1 MHKLNLLLDRDHP
14 GAMNMAIDQV
24 LGEAAAARPGEI
36 FLRFYGWEP
45 PTVTLGYNQPLADL
59 NLEALDRD
67 GIGWVRRMTGGGGV
81 LHWNEITYAI
91 AAPFSPAGG
100 TSRGDLF
107 RFCADLLSL
116 LYRSLGIE
124 TAARAP
130 GPYTPFADCFAAP
143 GAYELVEVTTGKKI
157 AGSASALKRGYFLQ
171 HGSLPLDDTRLRI
184 DRYLAVSSPAPQPG
198 GSIAIG
204 DFVTLG
210 REEVLERFR
219 AGLEDNFPVVP
230 FRLSGE
236 IFGAASRL
244 AEEKYSSPAWAHRRH
259 SAIGA

>member
-1 MHKLNLLLDRDHP
+1 MNMDKLNLLLDRDHP
-14 GAMNMAIDQV
+14 GGLNMAVDQV
-24 LGEAAAARPGEI
+24 LGEAAAGREGEV

-45 PTVTLGYNQPLADL
+45 PTVTIGYHQPLADL
-59 NLEALDRD
+59 NLEALARD

-91 AAPFSPAGG
+91 AVSFSAGG
-100 TSRGDLF
+100 DTSRGDLF
-107 RFCADLLSL
+107 GFCAGLLAR
-116 LYRSLGIE
+116 LYRTLGIE

-184 DRYLAVSSPAPQPG
+184 DRYLAAPAPSPASG
-198 GSIAIG
+198 GSTAIG
-204 DFVTLG
+204 DFVDFSKAEVLG
-210 REEVLERFR
+210 RFR
-219 AGLEDNFPVVP
+219 NCLEDHFPVSP
-230 FRLSGE
+230 FRLSPE
-236 IFGAASRL
+236 MIRAARRR
-244 AEEKYSSPAWAHRRH
+244 EKESYSAPAWSGRR
-259 SAIGA
+259 

>member
-1 MHKLNLLLDRDHP
+1 MEKLNLILDRDYP

-24 LGEAAAARPGEI
+24 LGETAAGRCGEV

-45 PTVTLGYNQPLADL
+45 PTLTIGYHQPLADL
-59 NLEALDRD
+59 NLEALARD

-81 LHWNEITYAI
+81 LHWNEITYAV

-100 TSRGDLF
+100 PSRGDLF

-157 AGSASALKRGYFLQ
+157 AGSASALRRGYFLQ
-171 HGSLPLDDTRLRI
+171 HGSLPLDGTRLRI
-184 DRYLAVSSPAPQPG
+184 AGYLAPAPSPPVPAE
-198 GSIAIG
+198 GSVAIG
-204 DFVTLG
+204 GFVTLS
-210 REEVLERFR
+210 REEVLDRFQ
-219 AGLEDNFPVVP
+219 AVLEENYPVSR
-230 FRLSGE
+230 FDLSLE
-236 IFGAASRL
+236 MLRSARRL
-244 AEEKYSSPAWAHRRH
+244 AEEVYLAPAWSHRR
-259 SAIGA
+259 

>member
-1 MHKLNLLLDRDHP
+1 MDKINLIIDGDYP

-24 LGEAAAARPGEI
+24 LGEASAGRPGEV

-45 PTVTLGYNQPLADL
+45 PTVTIGHHQPLADL
-59 NLEALDRD
+59 NLEALARD

-91 AAPFSPAGG
+91 AAPFAATGG

-143 GAYELVEVTTGKKI
+143 GAYELVEATTGKKI

-184 DRYLAVSSPAPQPG
+184 GRYLDEPAPA
-198 GSIAIG
+198 SEIRSSVAIG
-204 DFVTLG
+204 DFVTLT
-210 REEVLERFR
+210 REEVLKRFQ
-219 AGLEDNFPVVP
+219 ASLKEKFPVSP
-230 FRLSGE
+230 FFLSGE
-236 IFGAASRL
+236 MTRTARNL
-244 AEEKYSSPAWAHRRH
+244 AEEKYASSDWSRRR
-259 SAIGA
+259 